1 MSLWKKIFVL
11 CLDLNLLETVFY
23 FTWNLY
29 KGKLDLQSFS
39 TKGNAYKFL
48 NYKPSE
54 FPYSVS
60 DCTLYISKLYID
72 PLLLMV
78 TLQSD

>member
-1 MSLWKKIFVL
+1 MEEIFAL

-23 FTWNLY
+23 FTCNLH
-29 KGKLDLQSFS
+29 KEKLDLQSFS
-39 TKGNAYKFL
+39 TTENAYKFL

-54 FPYSVS
+54 FPYNVC
-60 DCTLYISKLYID
+60 DYTLYISKLYVD

-78 TLQSD
+78 MLQRA